1 MSSEPKQ
8 KKGLEDRAPLLVL
21 FLSLFLTAV
30 GMWVAYQAEQER
42 DRLRFELA
50 IEATEENLRD
60 RIDSYLGVVWAEV
73 GLFQANDLQVGEPEF
88 RKFRIAADWGG
99 RIDGLAGLSFIQKVE
114 PQNRDDFLKKMRLK
128 HPNFNLHPEPPEG
141 QTIYAATLLES
152 LSDHITKRNAL
163 GFNPFSDPVRKAALL
178 DASRTG
184 EASITDK
191 VILKSDELSGL
202 ENPAII
208 MYAPVYFS
216 GAELLPRNER
226 EHLVYGFA
234 SASFHLHSLVER
246 MRKGSVEEQLGFRI
260 TTQRGSND
268 RSVLIDTNDMEPDQ
282 LQQTRDFIV
291 AGRRWSIQYWTLPS
305 FFEGQAT
312 FHVQIVAFA
321 GILLSLTLFS
331 LATVQT
337 RARRVRE
344 AALRIEKQRAH
355 DLEEM
360 DRAKTVF
367 FSNLNHELRTPLNGI
382 LGMSDLLYDTELDE
396 QQQDF
401 LNSIASCG
409 KALMDLISDVL
420 DLSKVRAGKM
430 ELRLSP
436 TSLHALFQQS
446 IQVVRGPA
454 QGKGVELKL
463 DWDEKLPEVVEIDEM
478 RFRQVLVNLLGNA
491 VKFTHEG
498 SVTLRATLA
507 EDNTLVFEVQ
517 DTGIGIS
524 QDDIKLLFRPFSQV
538 SSQESHPEQKG
549 TGLGLHLCR
558 EILELMDGTITVE
571 SQLGEGT
578 VFRGKVPLKICDG
591 NPYETQKIPQM
602 NALPR
607 ATLQVLVVDDNPINR
622 KVLALQLE
630 KLGQNVTIAENGQ
643 QAVDRVLEEKFDLV
657 LMDCQMPEMD
667 GLEATRRIRQSAE
680 YQPTI
685 VALTAY
691 TEESRRKA
699 CQDAG
704 MDAFLTKP
712 VEAGKLKGL
721 VETYTAI
728 PQDDS

>member
-1 MSSEPKQ
+1 MTKPPKQ

-21 FLSLFLTAV
+21 FLSLFLTGV

-114 PQNRDDFLKKMRLK
+114 PENREAFVEKMRQK
-128 HPNFNLHPEPPEG
+128 HPNFNLHPKPAEG
-141 QTIYAATLLES
+141 EAIYAATLLES
-152 LSDHITKRNAL
+152 LSDLNAKKKAL
-163 GFNPFSDPVRKAALL
+163 GFNPYSDPVRRAALL
-178 DASRTG
+178 DASHTG

-191 VILKSDELSGL
+191 VVLKSDQLNGL
-202 ENPAII
+202 DSPAII

-234 SASFHLHSLVER
+234 SASFHLRSLVER

-260 TTQRGSND
+260 TTQRGKNQE
-268 RSVLIDTNDMEPDQ
+268 SVLLDTDDLEPGQ
-282 LQQTRDFIV
+282 LTQTRDLEV
-291 AGRRWSIQYWTLPS
+291 VGSGWSIHYWTLPS
-305 FFEGQAT
+305 FFQNNST

-337 RARRVRE
+337 RARRARE
-344 AALRIEKQRAH
+344 AALRTEKQRAR

-360 DRAKTVF
+360 DKAKTVF

-382 LGMSDLLYDTELDE
+382 LGMSDLLYDTQLDE
-396 QQQDF
+396 QQQDY

-436 TSLHALFQQS
+436 TSLQALFQQS

-463 DWDEKLPEVVEIDEM
+463 EWDDNLPAVVETDEM

-491 VKFTHEG
+491 VKFTAEG

-507 EDNTLVFEVQ
+507 EKETLVFEVQ
-517 DTGIGIS
+517 DTGIGIA
-524 QDDIKLLFRPFSQV
+524 QDDLKLLFRPFSQV
-538 SSQESHPEQKG
+538 SNQDAHPEQKG

-558 EILELMDGTITVE
+558 EILELMNGSISVE
-571 SQLGEGT
+571 SQLGAGT
-578 VFRGKVPLKICDG
+578 IFRGRVPLKVCDS
-591 NPYETQKIPQM
+591 NPYETQKVPQI
-602 NALPR
+602 NSLPR
-607 ATLQVLVVDDNPINR
+607 VALQILVVDDNPINR

-630 KLGQNVTIAENGQ
+630 KLGHNVTVAENGQ
-643 QAVDRVLEEKFDLV
+643 QAVHTVHNEEFDLV

-667 GLEATRRIRQSAE
+667 GLEATRQIRKSQGN
-680 YQPTI
+680 QPVI

-691 TEESRRKA
+691 TEESRRQA

-712 VEAGKLKGL
+712 VEAGKLKSL
-721 VETYTAI
+721 VESYSAP
-728 PQDDS
+728 PQDLP

>member
-1 MSSEPKQ
+1 MSSEPEQ

-21 FLSLFLTAV
+21 FLSLFLTGV

-99 RIDGLAGLSFIQKVE
+99 RIDGLAGLAFIQKVE
-114 PQNRDDFLKKMRLK
+114 PENKEAFLEKMRLK
-128 HPNFNLHPEPPEG
+128 HPYFNLHPKPPEG
-141 QTIYAATLLES
+141 ETIYAATLLES
-152 LSDHITKRNAL
+152 LTEQIVKKTAL
-163 GFNPFSDPVRKAALL
+163 GFNPYSDPVRRAALL

-191 VILKSDELSGL
+191 VVLKSDQLNGL
-202 ENPAII
+202 DNPAII

-216 GAELLPRNER
+216 GAELLPRKER

-234 SASFHLHSLVER
+234 SASFHLRSLVER
-246 MRKGSVEEQLGFRI
+246 IRMGSVEEQLGFRI
-260 TTQRGSND
+260 TTQRGNNEQ
-268 RSVLIDTNDMEPDQ
+268 SVLIDTNDREPDQ
-282 LQQTRDFIV
+282 LQQTRDLVV
-291 AGRRWSIQYWTLPS
+291 AGSRWSIQYWSLPS
-305 FFEGQAT
+305 FFRGNST
-312 FHVQIVAFA
+312 FHVQLVAFA

-331 LATVQT
+331 LATVQA
-337 RARRVRE
+337 RARKARE
-344 AALRIEKQRAH
+344 AALRIEKQRAR

-360 DRAKTVF
+360 DKAKTVF

-382 LGMSDLLYDTELDE
+382 LGMSHLLYDTKLDE

-430 ELRLSP
+430 DLRLSP
-436 TSLHALFQQS
+436 TSLHSLFQQA

-463 DWDEKLPEVVEIDEM
+463 DWDENLPEVVETDEM

-491 VKFTHEG
+491 VKFTNEG
-498 SVTLRATLA
+498 SVTLRAVLA
-507 EDNTLVFEVQ
+507 EPETLVFEVQ
-517 DTGIGIS
+517 DTGIGIA

-538 SSQESHPEQKG
+538 PNQDAHPEQKG

-558 EILELMDGTITVE
+558 EILELMDGTISVE
-571 SQLGEGT
+571 STLGEGT
-578 VFRGKVPLKICDG
+578 TFRGRVPLKVCDS
-591 NPYETQKIPQM
+591 NPYETQKIPQI
-602 NALPR
+602 NSLPR
-607 ATLQVLVVDDNPINR
+607 PALQVLVVDDNPINR

-630 KLGQNVTIAENGQ
+630 KLGQNVAIAENGQ
-643 QAVDRVLEEKFDLV
+643 HAVEKVLKEEFDLV

-667 GLEATRRIRQSAE
+667 GLEATRQIRESGG
-680 YQPTI
+680 YQPII

-691 TEESRRKA
+691 TEESRRQA

-712 VEAGKLKGL
+712 VEAGKLKAL
-721 VETYTAI
+721 VETYSTR
-728 PQDDS
+728 PQV